1 MTMLGAL
8 HSTEVDD
15 LCTGHFRVGA
25 PNPFKT
31 NLQPMDVY
39 DVFTLSTRLV
49 LEVSDSSSAE
59 ICLLQKHQICD
70 NHIQLP

>member
-15 LCTGHFRVGA
+15 LRTGHFRVGA

-31 NLQPMDVY
+31 NLQPMDV
-39 DVFTLSTRLV
+39 FTLSTRLV
-49 LEVSDSSSAE
+49 LEVSNSSSAE